1 MTTAALAIGAI
12 TMVVFGF
19 LGAIAAL
26 YLVAWAARIVGHET
40 FKSLRRVYHLT
51 VIGYWLDRLERE
63 GTHVFKKAS
72 KEASNE
78 G

>member
-26 YLVAWAARIVGHET
+26 CLVAWGAGIVGHKT

-72 KEASNE
+72 KGASNA